1 MISELDQE
9 PEVPN
14 GQQVAVDLRM
24 IAEPEQPSPGEGL
37 RRAFGAR
44 VEDADELDRYMEW
57 NRQQLKIGRPEIE
70 S

>member
-24 IAEPEQPSPGEGL
+24 IAEPEQLSPGEGL
-37 RRAFGAR
+37 RRAFGAW

-57 NRQQLKIGRPEIE
+57 NRQQRKIGRPEIE